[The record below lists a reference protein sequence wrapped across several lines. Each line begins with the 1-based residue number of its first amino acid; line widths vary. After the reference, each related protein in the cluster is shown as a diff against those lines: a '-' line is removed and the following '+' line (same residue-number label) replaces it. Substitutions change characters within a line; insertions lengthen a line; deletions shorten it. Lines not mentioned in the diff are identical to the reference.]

1 LKEGAIRKSIYR
13 QKEISVNFT
22 PAVYEH
28 AAACIG
34 KTPWEASRKPEH
46 LFRAHA
52 EAYRRYRHR
61 PIVAGI
67 DIYNVEA
74 EAYGALVEP
83 ARGNV
88 IPSIAQNPCT
98 TIREISDLRHPD
110 PDSSG
115 RLPMVLETASRL
127 NDSFPDAD
135 VRVPLSG
142 PFSLASNLL
151 GFDTLLCEVLTDPD
165 ASRQALLHL
174 AEGQITVCKAIARA
188 GLQTTV
194 FESGAA
200 PPLLSPKLFQ
210 DLVFPAVQRL
220 ISAGNE
226 LFNHPPA
233 FVIGGNTVPILEDLL
248 ATGTRYL
255 ICPSETDQKLFMER
269 MGSRL
274 DVTVRVN
281 VDPGLFATGP
291 WELLAPELER
301 AAALARLRENTHIGS
316 GVLPYETAPELVFK
330 ARDYVSSL

>member
-1 LKEGAIRKSIYR
+1 M
-13 QKEISVNFT
+13 NFT
-22 PAVYEH
+22 PAIYEH

-34 KTPWEASRKPEH
+34 KTPWEASRKTEC

-52 EAYRRYRHR
+52 EAYRIYQHR
-61 PIVAGI
+61 PIIAGI

-74 EAYGALVEP
+74 EAYGAIVEP
-83 ARGNV
+83 ADGNV

-98 TIREISDLRHPD
+98 TVREISDLHHPD

-127 NDSFPDAD
+127 KEAFPDAD

-142 PFSLASNLL
+142 PFSLASSLL

-165 ASRQALLHL
+165 ASLQALLHL
-174 AEGQITVCKAIARA
+174 TDGQIRVCKAIARA
-188 GLQTTV
+188 GLQATL

-200 PPLLSPKLFQ
+200 PPLLSPKLFR
-210 DLVFPAVQRL
+210 DLVFPAVKRL
-220 ISAGNE
+220 ISAGGE
-226 LFNHPPA
+226 LFEHPPA

-248 ATGTRYL
+248 ETGTRYL
-255 ICPSETDQKLFMER
+255 ICPSETDQKLFIEKIA
-269 MGSRL
+269 SRL

-281 VDPGLFATGP
+281 VDPGLFATGR

-301 AAALARLRENTHIGS
+301 AASLAGLRTNTHVGS
-316 GVLPYETAPELVFK
+316 GVLPYETASELVIK